1 MRSLTRTAAREWARH
16 GITANVI
23 CPAAATA
30 AYQAVAAADPAL
42 IAETLRNNPMGR
54 MGDPE
59 ADIGGVAVFLASDDA
74 GYLTGNTLM
83 VDGGSHINGVT
94 WAPDL
99 PD

>member
-1 MRSLTRTAAREWARH
+1 M
-16 GITANVI
+16 
-23 CPAAATA
+23 
-30 AYQAVAAADPAL
+30 
-42 IAETLRNNPMGR
+42 
-54 MGDPE
+54 
-59 ADIGGVAVFLASDDA
+59 FLASDDA